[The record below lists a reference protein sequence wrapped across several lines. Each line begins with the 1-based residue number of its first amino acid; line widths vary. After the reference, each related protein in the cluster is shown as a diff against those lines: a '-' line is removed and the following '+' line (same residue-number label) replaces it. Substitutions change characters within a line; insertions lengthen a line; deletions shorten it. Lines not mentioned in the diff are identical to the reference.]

1 MHSSPFRALTHYR
14 VLPAALGW
22 PSLLVA
28 FLARAPFAM
37 VPLGTMTAV
46 SASTGS
52 VATGGLATA
61 VVSLTSAVASP
72 LIGRGSDRWGQRP
85 VLAVL
90 VPLNAVALATL
101 SWAVLV
107 PWEGP
112 RLFLACFAVGAT
124 VLPIG
129 SFTRARWVARMHTPH
144 DLAAAFSYESMA
156 DEATFVLGPA
166 LVGLASTSAPAAPL
180 LVATALVVAAGIPFM
195 LGAPH
200 SAQPSRA
207 TSTDAP
213 EHPAILAVLLRVAP
227 AVVVMASIGTF
238 FGAVQA
244 GTTERASLLGSPS
257 AAGLVYA
264 LMGIGSA
271 LMSLAVVALPDSWRL
286 HHRIGVGGIAMTLCM
301 AAVSAVHSLG
311 ATALL
316 LALTGFF
323 VGPTMVSAFT
333 VAERRAPTGGTAVAM
348 TALSGAVTVGVSAG
362 SGLGG
367 ALAQTDPAHAYLL
380 AAAAALL
387 IVLVA
392 CVAAVRHGHARGRAD
407 AVRSGVDAG

>member
-1 MHSSPFRALTHYR
+1 MHSSPFRALTGYR
-14 VLPAALGW
+14 LLPATVGW
-22 PSLLVA
+22 PTLLIA

-37 VPLGTMTAV
+37 VPLGTLSAV
-46 SASTGS
+46 TASTHS

-61 VVSLTSAVASP
+61 VVSLTSAIAAPV
-72 LIGRGSDRWGQRP
+72 IGRGSDRWGQRP
-85 VLAVL
+85 LLLAL
-90 VPLNAVALATL
+90 VPLNALALAVL
-101 SWAVLV
+101 SWAVLA
-107 PWEGP
+107 PWSGP
-112 RLFLACFAVGAT
+112 RLILACFAVGAT

-129 SFTRARWVARMHTPH
+129 SFTRARWVSRMRTPH

-166 LVGLASTSAPAAPL
+166 LVGLASTTVPAAPL
-180 LVATALVVAAGIPFM
+180 VLATVLVVVAGLPFA

-200 SAQPSRA
+200 TRPRSSHTGSR
-207 TSTDAP
+207 P
-213 EHPAILAVLLRVAP
+213 PFLRVLARVAP

-244 GTTERASLLGSPS
+244 ATTQRATLLGSPAS
-257 AAGLVYA
+257 AGLVYA

-271 LMSLAVVALPDSWRL
+271 TMSLAVVALPDSWRL
-286 HHRIGVGGIAMTLCM
+286 PHRILVGGGAM
-301 AAVSAVHSLG
+301 AVFMVQISWVSGLA

-333 VAERRAPTGGTAVAM
+333 VAERRSPDGGTALAM
-348 TALSGAVTVGVSAG
+348 TLLAAAVTVGVSLG

-367 ALAQTDPAHAYLL
+367 ALAQQGPGRAYLL
-380 AAAAALL
+380 AAAASLL
-387 IVLVA
+387 IVLVPL
-392 CVAAVRHGHARGRAD
+392 ARVPRPRGD
-407 AVRSGVDAG
+407 GPTS